1 MKKLGSLAL
10 AALLVAALSV
20 SASAASTSSAA
31 QGTATIDGKK
41 DDIYACDPLTV
52 ATVQDNSG
60 NVAKPATGKVWTAWD
75 ANNLYVYAEITDAK
89 VTKPEDVTT
98 QWANDSVEVYVNFSG
113 EEGAIADINA
123 GQITIGPGFE
133 SVQGG
138 GLYKTEQEANI
149 KYAWTYTD
157 TGYTVEM
164 ALPFGEFGAK
174 VGATL
179 GFSIGIDD
187 DDDDD
192 STTREAHIF
201 DGEGLDNAWQTAD
214 SNWGTLTLTDKV
226 YEAPKAEAGEE
237 GGSAATA
244 DAGIIAAVASL
255 AASGAAVLSL
265 KKRK

>member
-52 ATVQDNSG
+52 AYVQDNTG

-138 GLYKTEQEANI
+138 GLYQSEHAADI

-201 DGEGLDNAWQTAD
+201 DGEGLDGAWQTAD
-214 SNWGTLTLTDKV
+214 SAWGTLTLTDKV
-226 YEAPKAEAGEE
+226 YEAPKADAE

>member
-1 MKKLGSLAL
+1 
-10 AALLVAALSV
+10 
-20 SASAASTSSAA
+20 
-31 QGTATIDGKK
+31 
-41 DDIYACDPLTV
+41 
-52 ATVQDNSG
+52 
-60 NVAKPATGKVWTAWD
+60 
-75 ANNLYVYAEITDAK
+75 
-89 VTKPEDVTT
+89 
-98 QWANDSVEVYVNFSG
+98 
-113 EEGAIADINA
+113 
-123 GQITIGPGFE
+123 
-133 SVQGG
+133 
-138 GLYKTEQEANI
+138 
-149 KYAWTYTD
+149 
-157 TGYTVEM
+157 M

-201 DGEGLDNAWQTAD
+201 DAEGLDNAWQTAD

-226 YEAPKAEAGEE
+226 YEAPKADAGEE

>member
-52 ATVQDNSG
+52 ATVQDNTG
-60 NVAKPATGKVWTAWD
+60 DVAKPATGKVWTAWD
-75 ANNLYVYAEITDAK
+75 ANNLYVYAEITDSK

-113 EEGAIADINA
+113 EEGAINDINA

-138 GLYKTEQEANI
+138 GLYKTEHEADI

-164 ALPFGEFGAK
+164 ALPFADFGAK

-187 DDDDD
+187 DADDD

-201 DGEGLDNAWQTAD
+201 DGEGLGNAWQTAD
-214 SNWGTLTLTDKV
+214 SAWGTLTLTDKV
-226 YEAPKAEAGEE
+226 YEAPKAEDTT

>member
-41 DDIYACDPLTV
+41 DDIYACDPLDISTDEAGGAAV
-52 ATVQDNSG
+52 G
-60 NVAKPATGKVWTAWD
+60 ATGKAWTAWD
-75 ANNLYVYAEITDAK
+75 ASNLYVYIEVTDAA
-89 VTKPEDVTT
+89 VTPEADVTT
-98 QWANDSVEVYVNFSG
+98 QWSNDSVEVYVNFSG
-113 EEGAIADINA
+113 EEGAINDINA
-123 GQITIGPGFE
+123 AQITIGPAFE
-133 SVQGG
+133 NVQGG
-138 GLYKTEQEANI
+138 GLYKSEQEANI
-149 KYAWTYTD
+149 KYAYTYTD
-157 TGYTVEM
+157 YGYTVEM
-164 ALPFGEFGAK
+164 ALPFADFGAK

-179 GFSIGIDD
+179 GFSVGVNDD
-187 DDDDD
+187 NDGD
-192 STTREAHIF
+192 SSTREAHTF
-201 DGEGLDNAWQTAD
+201 DGADLGNAWQTAD
-214 SNWGTLTLTDKV
+214 SAWGTLTLTDTV
-226 YEAPKAEAGEE
+226 YTAPVADAGEE

>member
-52 ATVQDNSG
+52 ATVQENNG
-60 NVAKPATGKVWTAWD
+60 VATPATGKVWTAWD
-75 ANNLYVYAEITDAK
+75 ANNLYVYAEVTDSK

-113 EEGAIADINA
+113 EEGAINDINA

-149 KYAWTYTD
+149 KYAFTYTD
-157 TGYTVEM
+157 NGYTVEM

-187 DDDDD
+187 DADDD

-214 SNWGTLTLTDKV
+214 SAWGTLTLTDKV
-226 YEAPKAEAGEE
+226 YEAPKAEAGAE